1 MSWTMNPF
9 EKTEKDV
16 VNQSKIQVYTTELV
30 MPEVFAFPWEQR
42 SISRLAL
49 FSDEPAL
56 PKIEPREALPL
67 DDT

>member
-30 MPEVFAFPWEQR
+30 MPEVFAFP
-42 SISRLAL
+42 
-49 FSDEPAL
+49 
-56 PKIEPREALPL
+56 
-67 DDT
+67 

>member
-30 MPEVFAFPWEQR
+30 MPEVFVFP
-42 SISRLAL
+42 
-49 FSDEPAL
+49 
-56 PKIEPREALPL
+56 
-67 DDT
+67 